1 MIEKRAR
8 CSRGFTLVE
17 LLIVMS
23 VIGILSS
30 LAIPSYRHAVVKAQE
45 ALLTRDL
52 FTMRDLLDQYRADKG
67 KYPLTLKDLVATQYL
82 KAVPMD
88 PFTRSSETWQEIAEK
103 DAGILD
109 VRSGSDLV
117 GQNGQPYNQW

>member
-45 ALLTRDL
+45 A
-52 FTMRDLLDQYRADKG
+52 DLLDQYRADKG

>member
-1 MIEKRAR
+1 
-8 CSRGFTLVE
+8 
-17 LLIVMS
+17 
-23 VIGILSS
+23 
-30 LAIPSYRHAVVKAQE
+30 
-45 ALLTRDL
+45 
-52 FTMRDLLDQYRADKG
+52 
-67 KYPLTLKDLVATQYL
+67 
-82 KAVPMD
+82 MD